1 MSYNTYINN
10 AYAQALN
17 NARNEDASELLRQKR
32 INQVGALTKVIL
44 EQLLGGGGTWTSG
57 LGSAGAASSAA
68 GSAPAA
74 SAPLLSAGGYAA
86 IPAYTAPTYSVAGLG
101 GASASLAGSS
111 AATVGSGVAS
121 AAGPSAGAIAGPIVA
136 GLAVGSSRPGD
147 ALFPIK
153 RGMYN
158 LGEMLGHK
166 QFREASQGIQDALF
180 GKSKRRSILHNML
193 AFNGPGFFNNI
204 FGEPNQQL
212 QQQQSRMQRLQTL
225 KRMGQLSKMNELMS
239 DEPIGS
245 DDGE

>member
-1 MSYNTYINN
+1 MSYSTFINN

-32 INQVGALTKVIL
+32 INQAGALTKTIL
-44 EQLLGGGGTWTSG
+44 EQLLGGGGSWASG
-57 LGSAGAASSAA
+57 LGSAGATSAVV

-86 IPAYTAPTYSVAGLG
+86 VPAYTAPTYSVAGLG
-101 GASASLAGSS
+101 GASASLAGTS
-111 AATVGSGVAS
+111 AASVGGEAAA
-121 AAGPSAGAIAGPIVA
+121 AAGPSAGAIAGPVVA

-153 RGMYN
+153 LGMYN
-158 LGEMLGHK
+158 LGERLGHR
-166 QFREASQGIQDALF
+166 QFREWSQSIQDAMF
-180 GKSKRRSILHNML
+180 GKSKRQSILHNML

-212 QQQQSRMQRLQTL
+212 QQQQSRIQRLQTL
-225 KRMGQLSKMNELMS
+225 KRMGQLSKINELMS
-239 DEPIGS
+239 DEPIIEDEG
-245 DDGE
+245 